1 MNDWHMFRGKRHDAD
16 IWDYGYLTL
25 GRTWRRD
32 IEEVLTP
39 HIETRHENPTRLLLN
54 EIDPATIGQCTGLK
68 DRHGKLIFDGDLC
81 KGEYREIEVDKDGK
95 PYEGD
100 NVCTYIE
107 VVRYCVDQGGYM
119 LTTGNDGE
127 MSVLDINA
135 AARVEVVGNVHDNA
149 DLLEVQS

>member
-1 MNDWHMFRGKRHDAD
+1 MNIERFLYRGKRLDNGEWVIGSLVMNHSSHSICKPSTSQA
-16 IWDYGYLTL
+16 GA
-25 GRTWRRD
+25 RKFFK
-32 IEEVLTP
+32 V
-39 HIETRHENPTRLLLN
+39 
-54 EIDPATIGQCTGLK
+54 DPATIGQCTGLK